1 MKVLI
6 GFFSKRRA
14 HAAGGTLARAVG
26 PAATLVRRPL
36 LPTSKLRDTVQLRC
50 NQIETTI
57 LHQELDRLLA
67 VDVQTGRVLP
77 CALAQQ
83 ATDDTSAI
91 VECLGKSA
99 L

>member
-1 MKVLI
+1 MKVLF
-6 GFFSKRRA
+6 GFFRKRRA
-14 HAAGGTLARAVG
+14 HAAGGTQARAVG
-26 PAATLVRRPL
+26 PTATLVRRPL
-36 LPTSKLRDTVQLRC
+36 VATSERRATVQLRC
-50 NQIETTI
+50 NQIETTMSY
-57 LHQELDRLLA
+57 QELDRLLA